1 MRVFIAVLLLVAPLG
16 CKRSKPAVEQQAQPQ
31 QTYDPYKN
39 VAPAK
44 VKADVEKIQQQH
56 EDKLDK
62 EIEGAK
68 TAQ

>member
-1 MRVFIAVLLLVAPLG
+1 MRVVVAALLLVLPLG
-16 CKRSKPAVEQQAQPQ
+16 CKRSKPAVEQQQQ

-68 TAQ
+68 AAQ

>member
-1 MRVFIAVLLLVAPLG
+1 MRVFVAVLLLLTPLG
-16 CKRSKPAVEQQAQPQ
+16 CKRSKPAPEQQQ

-56 EDKLDK
+56 EEKLDK
-62 EIEGAK
+62 EIEGAQK
-68 TAQ
+68 TQ

>member
-1 MRVFIAVLLLVAPLG
+1 MRAFAIFVLLALPLG
-16 CKRSKPAVEQQAQPQ
+16 CKRSRPAPAEPQQ

-62 EIEGAK
+62 EIEK
-68 TAQ
+68 SKNAQ

>member
-1 MRVFIAVLLLVAPLG
+1 MRVLVALLLSVAPLG
-16 CKRSKPAVEQQAQPQ
+16 CKRSKPAGEPQQQQ

-56 EDKLDK
+56 EEKLDK
-62 EIEGAK
+62 EIESAK

>member
-1 MRVFIAVLLLVAPLG
+1 MRVLLAALLLVAPLG
-16 CKRSKPAVEQQAQPQ
+16 CKQTKQAVEKQQ

-62 EIEGAK
+62 EIEGAQK
-68 TAQ
+68 QQ